1 MSTSK
6 KYEPSDAE
14 LEILQVLWAYQPATV
29 KTVHEEISKKRAA
42 ENRDEVGYTTILK
55 QMQRMFKSDKKAI
68 MLSREIQGKQHYY
81 TAIPEKEDIQS
92 TLTDKLVDKAFS
104 GSAMQ
109 MVMHAL
115 GQGKTTPAELEAL
128 QKWLDQQT
136 EE

>member
-6 KYEPSDAE
+6 KYEPSDSE
-14 LEILQVLWAYQPATV
+14 LEILQILWDHQPATV

-55 QMQRMFKSDKKAI
+55 QMQRMFKSDKKEV
-68 MLSREIQGKQHYY
+68 MLSRTIDGKQHYY
-81 TAIPEKEDIQS
+81 TAIPKQEDIQT
-92 TLTDKLVDKAFS
+92 TLTDKLVEKAFS

-115 GQGKTTPAELEAL
+115 GQSKTTPEELEAL